1 MQVIFFLDAPEQT
14 IFFLDAPDFRDTLDV
29 PEPIRA

>member
-14 IFFLDAPDFRDTLDV
+14 IFLDAPDFRDTLDV